1 MPCGFEGVF
10 YKWQRVHSAV
20 LSLIVL
26 ALTTCHPA
34 QAAMSFKLIAPA
46 PKNNPNLDPRLLARN
61 LYWQGWRISK
71 IGQHLGIKPA
81 TVHSWK
87 QRDNWDGGT
96 PAQRVTASAE
106 ARLIQLIN
114 LPKKSDGD
122 YKEIKQLSALV
133 GDFGRGSTKSATPQ
147 EMGTAM
153 PDVPTIDKPPRE
165 QPQRRERA
173 PRHEKPAQNFFAP
186 EQLKRAQEIFAEQQF
201 SYQRHWLDMGK
212 KQRFRNILKSRQ
224 IGATFFFA
232 REAFIDALI
241 TGRNQIFLSASRAQ
255 AFQFKVFI
263 ADLAS
268 QVGVELKGDVI
279 TLPNSGAKLYF
290 LGTNSRTAQGR
301 TGNLYLDEY
310 FWTPDFERLDTLSK
324 AMAAQKQYRITYFST
339 PSSEAHAA
347 YPLWAGS
354 KFNDGR
360 PAVEHINLDISHAAL
375 QHGRLDP
382 DGQWRQIVTLDD
394 AEAGGCTL
402 FDKAQLQREYSP
414 AEFRQ
419 LFGCEFMADGD
430 AIFEFTQLQRAGV
443 DSWDCWADF
452 YKPFTPRPC
461 GNAAVWVGYDPT
473 DSGDAAGLVVF
484 LAPRFA
490 GDKFRL
496 VEHRLLSGNNFE
508 QQADVIR
515 SLLADYNVAKIVI
528 DTSGI
533 GAAVFQLVQGF
544 FPLAVGL
551 KYTAELKAMMVNK
564 SLDLFRKQRVEWD
577 AMRSKDMVVS
587 FTGIRRQMTGN
598 GRAMTYVAS
607 RSAAASHCDLAWA
620 AMMVFY
626 QEPLDGS
633 MGGGFSIE
641 VD

>member
-1 MPCGFEGVF
+1 M
-10 YKWQRVHSAV
+10 
-20 LSLIVL
+20 SL
-26 ALTTCHPA
+26 
-34 QAAMSFKLIAPA
+34 KLIASTPQ
-46 PKNNPNLDPRLLARN
+46 NNPNLDPRLLARN
-61 LYWQGWRISK
+61 LYWQGWKISK

-96 PAQRVTASAE
+96 PVQRVAASAE

-122 YKEIKQLSALV
+122 YKEIKQLSGLV
-133 GDFGRGSTKSATPQ
+133 GDFDRSGTKLAQSQ
-147 EMGTAM
+147 NIGTAM
-153 PDVPTIDKPPRE
+153 PDVPTIDHPPRE
-165 QPQRRERA
+165 QKETRERV
-173 PRHEKPAQNFFAP
+173 RKNEKPAQNHFSP
-186 EQLKRAQEIFAEQQF
+186 EQLKRVQEIFTEQQF
-201 SYQRHWLDMGK
+201 GYQRHWLDMGK
-212 KQRFRNILKSRQ
+212 KMRFRDILKGRQ

-232 REAFIDALI
+232 RESFIDALI

-255 AFQFKVFI
+255 AFQFKIYI
-263 ADLAS
+263 ADLAA
-268 QVGVELKGDVI
+268 QVDVELKGDVI

-310 FWTPDFERLDTLSK
+310 FWAPDFDRLSTLAK
-324 AMAAQKQYRITYFST
+324 PMAAQKQYRITYFST
-339 PSSEAHAA
+339 PSSEAHEA
-347 YPLWAGS
+347 YPLWSGS

-360 PAVEHINLDISHAAL
+360 PAAEHIKLDISHTAL
-375 QHGRLDP
+375 QNGRLDA

-430 AIFEFTQLQRAGV
+430 AIFEFAQLQRAGV
-443 DSWDCWADF
+443 DSWDCWTEF

-461 GNAAVWVGYDPT
+461 GQANVWVGYDPT
-473 DSGDAAGLVVF
+473 DSGDAAGLVVAM
-484 LAPRFA
+484 APRFS
-490 GDKFRL
+490 GDKFRII
-496 VEHRLLSGNNFE
+496 EHRLLSGNNFQ
-508 QQADVIR
+508 QQAEVIR
-515 SLLADYNVAKIVI
+515 SLLADYNVTKIVI

-544 FPLAVGL
+544 FPLAVGI

-564 SLDLFRKQRVEWD
+564 ALDLFRTKRVEWD

-587 FTGIRRQMTGN
+587 FTGIRRQMTAN
-598 GRAMTYVAS
+598 GRAVTYVAN

-633 MGGGFSIE
+633 MNGGFSVE
-641 VD
+641 CD